1 MAFGS
6 NYQVDDRYS
15 GANFQPG
22 EWECRIKSC
31 EEKISQTGKDML
43 VFEFEIPGQGTLK
56 YWLVDDRSSQEA
68 WERTNQNITRFFDC
82 FKIQRGNFNR
92 NSWIGVKGIISIDK
106 SAPNAEGKQYFEVK
120 RLIVQK
126 YQNLQQSPQKQN
138 GYENNYG
145 RQNKNYKS
153 PSQTQTLQQ
162 QPYVLQDI
170 GYGHQRNDTY
180 NQPPVE
186 NNELDNIPF

>member
-15 GANFQPG
+15 GSNFKRG

-31 EEKISQTGKDML
+31 EEKVSQAGNEML
-43 VFEFEIPGQGTLK
+43 VIDFEIPNQGILK
-56 YWLVDDRSSQEA
+56 YYLVDDKSTQEA

-82 FKIQRGNFNR
+82 FKIQRGNFNI
-92 NSWIGVKGIISIDK
+92 NSWVGAGGIILIDK
-106 SAPNAEGKQYFEVK
+106 GAPNAEGKQYFEVK

-126 YQNLQQSPQKQN
+126 SQNLQQSPQQQN

-145 RQNKNYKS
+145 QQNKGY
-153 PSQTQTLQQ
+153 PAQGQSQGTVQQ
-162 QPYVLQDI
+162 YGRQDTGN
-170 GYGHQRNDTY
+170 GYQRNNSY